1 MDGRNKLYKSGSN
14 WQSAELT
21 TPSRSGVVRASH
33 RGVGSNAMDISRGI
47 SCKESS
53 GGTCET
59 SDDFIVGGRD
69 IVVDAV
75 DNHQTFVLSLEPP
88 PTTKPFPL
96 HCLSEVLSFLSTG
109 SFPFWSFSNLLPP
122 SSQAS

>member
-1 MDGRNKLYKSGSN
+1 MDGRNKLRKSGST
-14 WQSAELT
+14 WQSANLT
-21 TPSRSGVVRASH
+21 TPSRSGVFRASH
-33 RGVGSNAMDISRGI
+33 IGVGSNAMDDSRGI

-53 GGTCET
+53 GTWET

-75 DNHQTFVLSLEPP
+75 DNHQTFVLSPEPP

-109 SFPFWSFSNLLPP
+109 CFPFWSFSNSLPP